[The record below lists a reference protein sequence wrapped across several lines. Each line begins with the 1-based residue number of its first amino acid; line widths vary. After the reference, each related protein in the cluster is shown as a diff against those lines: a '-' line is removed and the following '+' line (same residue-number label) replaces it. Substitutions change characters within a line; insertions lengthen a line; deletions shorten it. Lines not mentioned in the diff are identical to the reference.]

1 MPYGT
6 NVGKGISDGTLGNAT
21 PVISSAKSAKTSH
34 IQYTHSLATAMP
46 HLSDKR
52 VCFPEGDS
60 NPKQVLKT

>member
-21 PVISSAKSAKTSH
+21 PVISSKSAKTSH
-34 IQYTHSLATAMP
+34 IQYTHSPAIAMQ

-60 NPKQVLKT
+60 NPKQVLET